1 MTIIITTLYIDPHGD
16 HDYPGVLQ
24 LPQPSSPP
32 QQHPHIICR
41 SSWWSWRPRC
51 TTPRA
56 AVKASRCWG
65 SKQRYSPLSRKE
77 LHHIIQKEK
86 KHLVK
91 ANIQPVLKKYSNC
104 NNVERKEQPFLDRG
118 IILWY
123 RPTFPVAATVS
134 CSTATLELYLMGQLS
149 TPEMEYSDEKVSL
162 ILLCVLV
169 CCLAKDQLKKDNSKS
184 CKKWNNLISPS
195 NGMFG
200 PQRT

>member
-1 MTIIITTLYIDPHGD
+1 LLT
-16 HDYPGVLQ
+16 
-24 LPQPSSPP
+24 LPQWNVTQEVGLDQPALGFSDQCLGVNTNPG
-32 QQHPHIICR
+32 
-41 SSWWSWRPRC
+41 C

-123 RPTFPVAATVS
+123 RPTFLVAATVS

-184 CKKWNNLISPS
+184 CKK
-195 NGMFG
+195 
-200 PQRT
+200 